1 MSKKK
6 MIARHNRLNLRMK
19 KIMFSLILLPSV
31 LFAQGED
38 LYLYCQYDTPWSQI
52 SLDGATERA
61 LQGEVWQISETLLT
75 ITRTYL
81 QKCLKSIQQISSY
94 LILYFNLYTDDSFPG
109 QSYNADDLTRDLNLL
124 DSQPST
130 RDFRVIMAI
139 ENIDLYVGDDILI
152 EIDRMSGRF
161 AYKND
166 IEPSDIVAENTE
178 VMDESTPTVEGSCES
193 VSVVDVRTFLADQ
206 VERYESKIQIIEETR
221 KF

>member
-38 LYLYCQYDTPWSQI
+38 LYLYCQYDTPGSQI

-61 LQGEVWQISETLLT
+61 LQGEVWQISETLSMW
-75 ITRTYL
+75 RG
-81 QKCLKSIQQISSY
+81 
-94 LILYFNLYTDDSFPG
+94 FNLYTDDSFPG

-130 RDFRVIMAI
+130 RDFRVIMAL

-178 VMDESTPTVEGSCES
+178 VMNESTPTVEGSCES

-206 VERYESKIQIIEETR
+206 VKRYESKIQVIEETR

>member
-6 MIARHNRLNLRMK
+6 MIARHNKLNLRMK

-61 LQGEVWQISETLLT
+61 LQGEVWQISETLSMW
-75 ITRTYL
+75 RG
-81 QKCLKSIQQISSY
+81 
-94 LILYFNLYTDDSFPG
+94 FNLYTDDSFPG

-130 RDFRVIMAI
+130 RDFRVIMAL

-166 IEPSDIVAENTE
+166 SEPSDIVAENTE
-178 VMDESTPTVEGSCES
+178 VMDEFTPTVEGSCES

-206 VERYESKIQIIEETR
+206 VERYESKIQVIEETR

>member
-1 MSKKK
+1 
-6 MIARHNRLNLRMK
+6 MIARHNRLNLRVK

-61 LQGEVWQISETLLT
+61 LQGEVWQISETLSMW
-75 ITRTYL
+75 RG
-81 QKCLKSIQQISSY
+81 
-94 LILYFNLYTDDSFPG
+94 FNLYTDDSFPG

-166 IEPSDIVAENTE
+166 SEPSDIVAENTE
-178 VMDESTPTVEGSCES
+178 VMDEFTPTVEGSCES

>member
-61 LQGEVWQISETLLT
+61 LQGEVWQISETLSMW
-75 ITRTYL
+75 RG
-81 QKCLKSIQQISSY
+81 
-94 LILYFNLYTDDSFPG
+94 FNLYTDDSFPG

-124 DSQPST
+124 DSHPST
-130 RDFRVIMAI
+130 RDFRVIMAL

-178 VMDESTPTVEGSCES
+178 VMDESTPTVEGSGES
-193 VSVVDVRTFLADQ
+193 VSGVDVRTFLADQ

>member
-6 MIARHNRLNLRMK
+6 MIARHNKLNLRMK

-61 LQGEVWQISETLLT
+61 LQGEVWQISETLSMW
-75 ITRTYL
+75 RG
-81 QKCLKSIQQISSY
+81 
-94 LILYFNLYTDDSFPG
+94 FNLYTDDSFPG

-130 RDFRVIMAI
+130 RDFRVIMAL

-166 IEPSDIVAENTE
+166 SEPSDIVAENTE
-178 VMDESTPTVEGSCES
+178 VMDEFTPTVEGSCES

>member
-6 MIARHNRLNLRMK
+6 MIARHNKLNLRMK

-61 LQGEVWQISETLLT
+61 LQGEVWQISETLSMW
-75 ITRTYL
+75 RG
-81 QKCLKSIQQISSY
+81 
-94 LILYFNLYTDDSFPG
+94 FNLYTDDSFPE

-166 IEPSDIVAENTE
+166 SEPSDIVAENTE
-178 VMDESTPTVEGSCES
+178 VMDEFTPTVEGSCES

>member
-19 KIMFSLILLPSV
+19 KITFSLILLPSV

-61 LQGEVWQISETLLT
+61 LQGEVWQISEALSMW
-75 ITRTYL
+75 RG
-81 QKCLKSIQQISSY
+81 
-94 LILYFNLYTDDSFPG
+94 FNLYTDDSFPG

-166 IEPSDIVAENTE
+166 SEPSDIVAENTE
-178 VMDESTPTVEGSCES
+178 VMDEFTPTVEGSCES

>member
-19 KIMFSLILLPSV
+19 KITFSLILLPSV

-61 LQGEVWQISETLLT
+61 LQGEVWQISETLSMW
-75 ITRTYL
+75 RG
-81 QKCLKSIQQISSY
+81 
-94 LILYFNLYTDDSFPG
+94 FNLYTDDSFPG

-130 RDFRVIMAI
+130 RDFRVIMAL

-166 IEPSDIVAENTE
+166 SEPSDIVAENTE
-178 VMDESTPTVEGSCES
+178 VMDEFTPTVEGSCES